1 MNLSTNHSGS
11 VNGVLPTPCPA
22 PTEQHPQQSA
32 DLDYS
37 PTVTVGLTTE
47 VPTEPVFLSQRRV
60 CHTSGAVTSA
70 NSRLTAA
77 HIGQTGNIIEELR
90 NRELYLLAL
99 QLGLSRSIRLTLL
112 YTAAVHKNGHDY
124 LIQQLRQIPPDNLFT
139 HQQLLGALARS
150 GRLDLAEMYCR
161 QFNIPFAHQC
171 YDNTLQCEESGHDN
185 SNIDQVLSHFDLCQI
200 FTGQLVG
207 LSAIPLATLA
217 QTTGYSGLLS
227 DPVLAELQS
236 EDTLAI
242 YRFLENIVAAKGR
255 SLTVRE
261 AVTILCKP
269 EIGQINIAHRLLN
282 AVTGR
287 QPSVGTIIHKP
298 DTQKIELGYQ
308 PATQTWRLIQG
319 LVENKVPLDVTIF
332 AHTLGVPAVKMT
344 QIPAVKLNTPTLM
357 NIIEQS
363 RKLRDQLSPG
373 HILYA
378 LQQAAIPYHLGQ
390 LRHAIL
396 YLNVPLFHHTVACHP
411 PPISAPLAVP
421 EILTRAPDSV
431 PLTMN
436 FLGDLPLSHN
446 WVLIGLAMGLSTDE
460 LKGISEMAKP
470 DTRLTAFYLS
480 TKLTEPRR
488 QLETGDLYQALLQL
502 DDQEALRH
510 FPKRLSFKRSTE
522 LPTATRQAM
531 TSGLKTAKALCKKG
545 DIKRLSSLDPLLY
558 HEWINSHV

>member
-11 VNGVLPTPCPA
+11 VNGVLPTPCA
-22 PTEQHPQQSA
+22 ALAEQYRQQSV
-32 DLDYS
+32 DYPPAVS
-37 PTVTVGLTTE
+37 VGLTTE
-47 VPTEPVFLSQRRV
+47 IPTEPVLLSQRRV

-70 NSRLTAA
+70 NSRLTTA
-77 HIGQTGNIIEELR
+77 HVGQIGNIIDELR

-99 QLGLSRSIRLTLL
+99 QLDLPRSIRLTLL

-139 HQQLLGALARS
+139 HQQLLGALTRS
-150 GRLDLAEMYCR
+150 GRLDLAEMYCC
-161 QFNIPFAHQC
+161 QFNIPFAHRC
-171 YDNTLQCEESGHDN
+171 YDNTLQCEEAGRDD

-200 FTGQLVG
+200 FTGQLVE

-217 QTTGYSGLLS
+217 QTTGHPGLLS

-287 QPSVGTIIHKP
+287 QPSVGQT

-308 PATQTWRLIQG
+308 PITQTWRLIQG
-319 LVENKVPLDVTIF
+319 LVDYKVPLDVNIF
-332 AHTLGVPAVKMT
+332 AHTLGVPVVKMT

-357 NIIEQS
+357 NIIGQS

-378 LQQAAIPYHLGQ
+378 LQQAAIPYDVDWLY
-390 LRHAIL
+390 RAIQH
-396 YLNVPLFHHTVACHP
+396 LNVPLFHHVVACP
-411 PPISAPLAVP
+411 PPLISAPLAVA

-460 LKGISEMAKP
+460 LKGISEVAKP

-480 TKLTEPRR
+480 TKLTEPGR

-522 LPTATRQAM
+522 LPTAIRQAM
-531 TSGLKTAKALCKKG
+531 TSGLKTAKALCKG
-545 DIKRLSSLDPLLY
+545 RDIKHLSNLDPLLY
-558 HEWINSHV
+558 HEWVNNRV